1 MGEIPCR
8 FPASREF
15 PALETSSL
23 LTVSSSGEPANHRS
37 LPISRASGHRDGPR
51 RVADDDSGTPDQ
63 RKNSTLA
70 SRNHRKFAGAADM
83 GPLIANTASSK
94 LSLGEVSV
102 ASTMRCGM
110 LKPWIVYGLGRA
122 AARGISPLIQISA

>member
-51 RVADDDSGTPDQ
+51 RVADALCLNALMALRETGAGQ
-63 RKNSTLA
+63 RRSQ
-70 SRNHRKFAGAADM
+70 SRG
-83 GPLIANTASSK
+83 
-94 LSLGEVSV
+94 
-102 ASTMRCGM
+102 
-110 LKPWIVYGLGRA
+110 
-122 AARGISPLIQISA
+122 